1 MDNISLIYILRNL
14 FNKLSNKRK
23 GQIWFLILLVVLAAF
38 SETLLSSAFPFL
50 QIIIDQKLYGIIH
63 F

>member
-23 GQIWFLILLVVLAAF
+23 ACFQNFKYDLINEKRIKK
-38 SETLLSSAFPFL
+38 SNR
-50 QIIIDQKLYGIIH
+50 IIKSVK
-63 F
+63 